1 VGTGELEGL
10 EQVPGV
16 DISVSGATLFAPGDD
31 ALPTQRR
38 ALLRDV
44 SIHLPPA
51 TLTAVA
57 GPSGAGKTTLMR
69 LLSGQVNA
77 DEGVV
82 YYNDGD
88 LAEFRQAHA
97 PLMGF
102 VPQDDIV
109 HSDLTVHEAL
119 SYQARLRLPVDTT
132 AGDREARIQR
142 AVRFV
147 GLVDQSKQLV
157 RTLSGGQR
165 KRVSIASELLNDPEV
180 LFLDEPTSG
189 LDPGLDK
196 RMMLLLRL
204 LADQGRTV
212 VLTTHAITHVD
223 VCDQLV
229 LVGPGGRVI
238 FAGPPSEVTSWFEV
252 ETLGDV
258 FSLVETP
265 EASAD
270 AATRIEVQAQGQS
283 APPRAR
289 ARGEPTGVSLQFG
302 SPAWRQAV
310 RRQGGIFAER
320 YIRLFSRDRSA
331 LLFSL
336 GQGIAV
342 ALLAAV
348 AAPSPLIW
356 DRQGGATTMFVLGC
370 AVVWFGM
377 INSVREVVKER
388 PIWRR
393 EQLAGGLVPAYLTS
407 KVAVLGVLAAFQSV
421 TVLICLAL
429 TLGLPDHGP
438 IGAPVIT
445 VGITLWLGNFAGIAT
460 GLLVSTL
467 APNSDRA
474 MSIVPYLLIPQ
485 LVLSGVLFKLGG
497 LDVVSFL
504 VASRWSV
511 SGLGGIA
518 GVSAVRLRETSGL
531 YPGSFGGLLVDWM
544 MLALLAA
551 AAIILCARVLR
562 RQSEERGLGR

>member
-1 VGTGELEGL
+1 VLDAL
-10 EQVPGV
+10 EQTAGV
-16 DISVSGATLFAPGDD
+16 DIEVGRASLYVPGASA
-31 ALPTQRR
+31 ANEQKK
-38 ALLRDV
+38 ALLRDI
-44 SIHLPPA
+44 SLRLPPA

-69 LLSGQVNA
+69 LLSGQAVP
-77 DEGVV
+77 DEGCVH
-82 YYNDGD
+82 YNGAD
-88 LAEFRQAHA
+88 LAEFQQAHA

-109 HSDLTVHEAL
+109 HADLKVREAL
-119 SYQARLRLPVDTT
+119 GYQARLRLPGDTP
-132 AGDREARIQR
+132 AEEREGRVER
-142 AVRFV
+142 ALRFV
-147 GLVDQSKQLV
+147 GLLDQEDQLV

-238 FAGPPSEVTSWFEV
+238 YARHPSEVTSWFEV

-258 FSLVETP
+258 YSLVETP
-265 EASAD
+265 EA
-270 AATRIEVQAQGQS
+270 AAEVAARVEASVGEVTG
-283 APPRAR
+283 PPRAV
-289 ARGEPTGVSLQFG
+289 APSGPAGVSLQFG

-310 RRQGGIFAER
+310 RRQGSIFAER
-320 YIRLFSRDRSA
+320 HVRLFSRDRSA

-342 ALLAAV
+342 ALLAAL
-348 AAPSPLIW
+348 AAPSPLVW
-356 DRQGGATTMFVLGC
+356 YSRGGATTMFVIGC

-377 INSVREVVKER
+377 INSVRELVKER

-393 EQLAGGLVPAYLTS
+393 EQLAGAVVPAYLAS

-429 TLGLPDHGP
+429 TLGLPGHGP

-445 VGITLWLGNFAGIAT
+445 LGITLWLGNMAGIGT
-460 GLLVSTL
+460 GLFVSAL

-497 LDVVSFL
+497 LTVVSFV

-511 SGLGGIA
+511 SGLGGVA
-518 GVSAVRLRETSGL
+518 GVNSALLHETPGL
-531 YPGSFGGLLVDWM
+531 YPHSFGGLLVDWL
-544 MLALLAA
+544 MLAVLTCAG
-551 AAIILCARVLR
+551 IFLCARVLHR
-562 RQSEERGLGR
+562 HARERGLGK